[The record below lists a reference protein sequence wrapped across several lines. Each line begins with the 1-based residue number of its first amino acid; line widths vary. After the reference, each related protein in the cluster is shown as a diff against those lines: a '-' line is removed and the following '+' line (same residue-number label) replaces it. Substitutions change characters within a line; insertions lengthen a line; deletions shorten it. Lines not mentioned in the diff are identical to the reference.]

1 MFDTIRSNKAPQQ
14 IISQIRILIL
24 EGKLLPGD
32 KLSPEN
38 KLMEQFKVSKQ
49 TLREALRALE
59 FIGLIEID
67 KGTAGGARIVEMDSQ
82 IALELLADF
91 LYFKELSFRHLAEA
105 RRIIE
110 PYAAGIAAKSMSD
123 KEKDILKELIE
134 LAKKEYQDKKLS
146 LDACHY
152 DLKFHC
158 MIANSTKNP
167 LLILIVD
174 FIESLMGDS
183 KALVLPN
190 KKMLT
195 SIVDAHE
202 RIYQAIVKSDPDRAR
217 TEMSRHIIEVENYM
231 LKLRKKST
239 VSNILSKEVLASI

>member
-1 MFDTIRSNKAPQQ
+1 MIRSNKAPQQ
-14 IISQIRILIL
+14 IISQIRKLIL

-49 TLREALRALE
+49 TVREALRALE
-59 FIGLIEID
+59 FIGLVEID
-67 KGTAGGARIVEMDSQ
+67 KGTTGGARIVEMDSR

-91 LYFKELSFRHLAEA
+91 LYFKKLSFHHLAEA
-105 RRIIE
+105 RKIIE
-110 PYAAGIAAKSMSD
+110 PYAAGIAAESMSD
-123 KEKDILKELIE
+123 SEKDILKELIE
-134 LAKKEYQDKKLS
+134 QAKEEYRDKKLS

-158 MIANSTKNP
+158 VIANSTKNP

-174 FIESLMGDS
+174 LIESLMGDS

-195 SIVDAHE
+195 AIVDAHE
-202 RIYQAIVKSDPDRAR
+202 RIYQAIVTRDPDRAR

-231 LKLRKKST
+231 LKLRNKSA
-239 VSNILSKEVLASI
+239 VGSIL

>member
-14 IISQIRILIL
+14 IISQIRKLIL

-59 FIGLIEID
+59 FIGLIEIN
-67 KGTAGGARIVEMDSQ
+67 KGTAGGARMVEMDRQ
-82 IALELLADF
+82 IALELLANF
-91 LYFKELSFRHLAEA
+91 LYFKKLSIRHLNEA
-105 RRIIE
+105 RKVME
-110 PYAAGIAAKSMSD
+110 PYAAGVAAESMSD
-123 KEKDILKELIE
+123 KEKDILKNLIE
-134 LAKKEYQDKKLS
+134 QAKKEYAAGLTMGIFNS
-146 LDACHY
+146 

-158 MIANSTKNP
+158 VIAGSTKNP
-167 LLILIVD
+167 LLMLIVD
-174 FIESLMGDS
+174 LIESLMGDS
-183 KALVLPN
+183 KALILPN

-202 RIYQAIVKSDPDRAR
+202 RIYRAIVKGDPDRAR
-217 TEMSRHIIEVENYM
+217 AEMSRHIIEVENYM
-231 LKLRKKST
+231 LKLRNKSI
-239 VSNILSKEVLASI
+239 VGGIL